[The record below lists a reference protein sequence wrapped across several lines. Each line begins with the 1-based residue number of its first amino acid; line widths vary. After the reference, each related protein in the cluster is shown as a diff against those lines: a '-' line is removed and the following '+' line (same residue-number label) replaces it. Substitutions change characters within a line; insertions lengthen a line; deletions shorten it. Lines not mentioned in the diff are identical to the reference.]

1 MLLPG
6 AIVPGTNRLA
16 GSQRLM
22 AKGDSMNTMIK
33 VLVGASCLAI
43 AACDVDQTQEGNLP
57 DVDVNATGGQ
67 LPEFNVEG
75 PDVNVGTENKTV
87 QVPTVDVD
95 VPDEAEGN
103 TANQ

>member
-1 MLLPG
+1 
-6 AIVPGTNRLA
+6 
-16 GSQRLM
+16 
-22 AKGDSMNTMIK
+22 MNTMIK